1 MFQTTKSKNIRKN
14 ENQKKKL
21 DLEFGDLDAK
31 RREFER
37 EKEAFDEMYRQWQ
50 ERSGDKKKK
59 QKASLFW
66 IFVYLVPFGTNRD
79 LKYTLTLSDIYLE
92 SNETKIY

>member
-1 MFQTTKSKNIRKN
+1 MTVKAEPRHKEKKWKSIIKQLISELQKRH

-59 QKASLFW
+59 QKASLF
-66 IFVYLVPFGTNRD
+66 
-79 LKYTLTLSDIYLE
+79 
-92 SNETKIY
+92 